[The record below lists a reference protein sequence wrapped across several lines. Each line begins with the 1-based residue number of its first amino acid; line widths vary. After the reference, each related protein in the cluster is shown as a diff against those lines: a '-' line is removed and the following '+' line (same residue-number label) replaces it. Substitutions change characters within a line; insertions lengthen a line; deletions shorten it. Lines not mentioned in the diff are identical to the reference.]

1 MPDLAALVPAL
12 GIGSWLLVTL
22 GALVV
27 GFSKTALPGA
37 GTIAVGL
44 FALAMPAK
52 ESTAALL
59 LLLIVGDLTALWVY
73 RREPDIKMLVRLIPS
88 VMIGVVLGTIFFATV
103 GGDVVRGT
111 IGVILLALVAV
122 TVWRR
127 RSAERADRLATSTT
141 TAAEATAAEAT
152 TGATGATA
160 RATATAGVTETP
172 AATADGETSAAA
184 ANGETSA
191 ATADGEASAAAADVD
206 LARTEST
213 ASTGA
218 ASPAATATA
227 GRDARA
233 GRGATVGPEESSGT
247 RTWISRAVY
256 GLLGGF
262 TTMVANAGGPVM
274 TMYFYAMRLPVLT
287 FLGTAAWFFAIV
299 NILKL
304 PFSASLGLFSR
315 DTFVMD
321 AMLIPVVLLGA
332 FVGAKIAKRVSQ
344 GVFEKAV
351 LVLTVVSA
359 LGLLVI

>member
-1 MPDLAALVPAL
+1 MPELAALIPDI
-12 GIGSWLLVTL
+12 GISSWLLVAA

-73 RREPDIKMLVRLIPS
+73 RREPDLKMLVRLIPS
-88 VMIGVVLGTIFFATV
+88 VMIGVVVGTIFFATV

-127 RSAERADRLATSTT
+127 RQAERAK
-141 TAAEATAAEAT
+141 AAVAASSDDAT
-152 TGATGATA
+152 TGNTGQ
-160 RATATAGVTETP
+160 
-172 AATADGETSAAA
+172 
-184 ANGETSA
+184 
-191 ATADGEASAAAADVD
+191 EAQ
-206 LARTEST
+206 
-213 ASTGA
+213 
-218 ASPAATATA
+218 P
-227 GRDARA
+227 
-233 GRGATVGPEESSGT
+233 GRGATVGPAESSPT
-247 RTWISRAVY
+247 RIWISRAIY

-321 AMLIPVVLLGA
+321 AMLVPVVLLGA
-332 FVGAKIAKRVSQ
+332 LIGAVVARRVSQ

-351 LVLTVVSA
+351 LVLTVASA

>member
-1 MPDLAALVPAL
+1 MPDIAALVPAL
-12 GIGSWLLVTL
+12 GVSSWILVTL

-73 RREPDIKMLVRLIPS
+73 RREPDLKMLVRLIPS
-88 VMIGVVLGTIFFATV
+88 VMGGVVIGTIFFATV

-111 IGVILLALVAV
+111 IGIILLALVAV

-127 RSAERADRLATSTT
+127 RAAERAKRLSAAHEDPAATVDT
-141 TAAEATAAEAT
+141 ATAAVD
-152 TGATGATA
+152 TGAGTDAAAEPRDAGSGTDTA
-160 RATATAGVTETP
+160 RPGRGVTVGS
-172 AATADGETSAAA
+172 ADS
-184 ANGETSA
+184 
-191 ATADGEASAAAADVD
+191 
-206 LARTEST
+206 
-213 ASTGA
+213 
-218 ASPAATATA
+218 SP
-227 GRDARA
+227 
-233 GRGATVGPEESSGT
+233 T
-247 RTWISRAVY
+247 RIWISRATY

-332 FVGAKIAKRVSQ
+332 FVGARVARRFSQ

>member
-1 MPDLAALVPAL
+1 MPDIAALVPAL
-12 GIGSWLLVTL
+12 GVSSWILVTL

-73 RREPDIKMLVRLIPS
+73 RREPDLKMLVRLIPS
-88 VMIGVVLGTIFFATV
+88 VMGGVVIGTIFFATV
-103 GGDVVRGT
+103 GGEVVRGT
-111 IGVILLALVAV
+111 IGIILLALVAV

-127 RSAERADRLATSTT
+127 RRAEGAKAAVATS
-141 TAAEATAAEAT
+141 
-152 TGATGATA
+152 
-160 RATATAGVTETP
+160 
-172 AATADGETSAAA
+172 GES
-184 ANGETSA
+184 GSE
-191 ATADGEASAAAADVD
+191 G
-206 LARTEST
+206 
-213 ASTGA
+213 
-218 ASPAATATA
+218 P
-227 GRDARA
+227 DAQA
-233 GRGATVGPEESSGT
+233 QPGRGVTVGPAETSG
-247 RTWISRAVY
+247 RRIWVSRAIY

-332 FVGAKIAKRVSQ
+332 LVGVKVAKRFSQ